1 MNSLKCKLEQVQI
14 LKIPLACYNQIVE
27 RGMIMA
33 ELDIKNIG
41 DAVLQK
47 VKEQEIS
54 IPDLARAADVDY
66 NTVKSFVTGKTIPKL
81 DTLQRIL
88 NAVGYEFLEI
98 LEDDRNAVYL
108 DDEDNADIR
117 RYRRLS
123 TYYKNLVKKNIEAYL
138 TLQEKERKA
147 GKDCH

>member
-1 MNSLKCKLEQVQI
+1 
-14 LKIPLACYNQIVE
+14 
-27 RGMIMA
+27 MA